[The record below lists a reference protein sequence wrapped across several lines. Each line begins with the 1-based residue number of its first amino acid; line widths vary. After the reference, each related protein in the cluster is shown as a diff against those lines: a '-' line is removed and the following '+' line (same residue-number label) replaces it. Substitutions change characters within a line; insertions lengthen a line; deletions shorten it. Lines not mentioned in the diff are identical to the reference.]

1 MVIRLRDWFRG
12 YDEAPARIRF
22 LRVVFAFS
30 TLAFIISLFGPAILS
45 GAVIGFWMFQ
55 DWALT
60 YAGFAYIVVIIVTFM
75 IAIVSGI
82 PTLWYEWKRM
92 RQSKERKTKKEGR
105 KEIEILCT
113 HTKKLQHDYRFLVI
127 QTSLSL

>member
-1 MVIRLRDWFRG
+1 LKDWFRG

-30 TLAFIISLFGPAILS
+30 ALAFIISFFGPAILS
-45 GAVIGFWMFQ
+45 GEIMGFWMYQ

-60 YAGFAYIVVIIVTFM
+60 YAGLTYIVIIIATFM

-82 PTLWYEWKRM
+82 PTLRYEWKRM
-92 RQSKERKTKKEGR
+92 RQSGERREN
-105 KEIEILCT
+105 
-113 HTKKLQHDYRFLVI
+113 
-127 QTSLSL
+127 